1 MVMLASLSRA
11 PVPPLPAKLSA
22 KEGLFRSFQLRRRSS
37 ALKSVRSRTQN
48 PKKKKAT
55 MTIKVMARASPLR
68 TTRTLSLANPRASSR
83 TERPENIL
91 LPAPWEVERGEH
103 QRRVAGGVLRTR
115 VKEVTARGLGN
126 RW

>member
-1 MVMLASLSRA
+1 MVTLASLSRA
-11 PVPPLPAKLSA
+11 PVPPLPVKLSA

-37 ALKSVRSRTQN
+37 ALRSVRSRTQN
-48 PKKKKAT
+48 PRKKKAT
-55 MTIKVMARASPLR
+55 VTIKVMESASPLQ

-83 TERPENIL
+83 MGRPENRL
-91 LPAPWEVERGEH
+91 LRVPLEVERGER
-103 QRRVAGGVLRTR
+103 QKRVAGGVLRTR